1 MYEIDGWFG
10 LKLTDAPDEDDG
22 RSANDARGG
31 SQSLETVDVGGGV
44 GSPETVDVG
53 GGVGSPETVDGGDGV
68 GSPETVDVGGGVG
81 PDIEDEAEATAT
93 GRKKLSCTCFS
104 LLFGGPALPV
114 LELMVF

>member
-1 MYEIDGWFG
+1 LKLLLFVSLLYEIDGWFG

-53 GGVGSPETVDGGDGV
+53 GGVGSPETVDGG
-68 GSPETVDVGGGVG
+68 GGVG